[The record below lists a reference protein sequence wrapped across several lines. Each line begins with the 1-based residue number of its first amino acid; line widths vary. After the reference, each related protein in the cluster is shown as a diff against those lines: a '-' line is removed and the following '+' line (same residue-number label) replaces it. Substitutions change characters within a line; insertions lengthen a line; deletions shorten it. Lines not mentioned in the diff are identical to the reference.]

1 MKKSFSEVVLLIISY
16 IYLFFGAFH
25 LVFTEKI
32 ALFVMYGVDGDIASL
47 LQKFNGASYLLLGVF
62 LYLLK
67 SQKGKTLYV
76 TICAINIIGFIH
88 LYLIFLFNNIIRL
101 PSVHF
106 VFIILVQICLFICL
120 IEQLKKRS

>member
-76 TICAINIIGFIH
+76 TICAIINYLDKNEDNI
-88 LYLIFLFNNIIRL
+88 LK
-101 PSVHF
+101 
-106 VFIILVQICLFICL
+106 LVSQF
-120 IEQLKKRS
+120 